1 MPPEKKVIS
10 ILGSTGSIG
19 TSVMDIIRRSEG
31 IFSVSALAAGRNLE
45 LLAEQI
51 REFSPATVAVMTEQL
66 ADKLTSMLESPL
78 PEIVFGKEGYKKVAT
93 MDDTDLVVSSMVGA
107 AGLIPTVAALE
118 AGKHVALANKESLV
132 TAGPL
137 VTRLAREK
145 QLALLPIDSE
155 HSAIFQCLQGS
166 SHSEMRRILLTASGG
181 PFKDRDPEELRD
193 ITPEQAVAHPNWS
206 MGAKISVDSATLMNK
221 GLEVIEAMWLFDCT
235 VDDITV
241 LIHPQSIVHSMV
253 EFVDG
258 SVIAQMGIPDM
269 RVPISYALSYPNRM
283 ELDLPSLDLFTTGP
297 LTFEPP
303 NLDRFP
309 CLRYAF
315 EAARRG
321 GTATTAL
328 NAANEIAVDAF
339 LNGRIGFTM
348 IPTVVGEVLK
358 EFPVGDI
365 NVLDDVIRADALA
378 RVQAEGVIARQSA

>member
-10 ILGSTGSIG
+10 VLGSTGSIG
-19 TSVMDIIRRSEG
+19 TSVMDIVRRSG
-31 IFSVSALAAGRNLE
+31 GVFSVAALAAGSNLE
-45 LLAEQI
+45 LLTEQI
-51 REFSPATVAVMTEQL
+51 REFAPGVVAVMTEEL
-66 ADKLTSMLESPL
+66 ADKLASMVDPDG
-78 PEIVFGKEGYKKVAT
+78 PEIVWGKDGYKRVAT
-93 MDDTDLVVSSMVGA
+93 DPKADMVVSSMVGA
-107 AGLIPTVAALE
+107 AGLVPTVAALE
-118 AGKHVALANKESLV
+118 AGKDVALANKESLV

-145 QLALLPIDSE
+145 KLALLPIDSE

-166 SHSEMRRILLTASGG
+166 RSGEMKRILLTASGG
-181 PFKDRDPEELRD
+181 PFRERNPDDLKG

-221 GLEVIEAMWLFDCT
+221 GLEVIEAMWLFDCS

-241 LIHPQSIVHSMV
+241 LVHPQSIVHSMV

-269 RVPISYALSYPNRM
+269 RVPISYALSYPDRM
-283 ELDLPSLDLFTTGP
+283 ELDLPSLDLFSTGP

-303 NLDRFP
+303 KLDKFP

-339 LNGRIGFTM
+339 LNRRIGFTM
-348 IPTVVGEVLK
+348 IPRVVEGVLD
-358 EFPVGDI
+358 EFPVSDI
-365 NVLDDVIRADALA
+365 ETIDDVMRADALA
-378 RVQAEGVIARQSA
+378 RVQAEGVIGRLG